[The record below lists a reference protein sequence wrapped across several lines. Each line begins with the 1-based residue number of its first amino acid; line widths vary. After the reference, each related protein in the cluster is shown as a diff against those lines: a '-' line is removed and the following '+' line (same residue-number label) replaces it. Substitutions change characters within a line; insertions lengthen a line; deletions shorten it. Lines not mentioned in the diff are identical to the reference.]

1 MQNNRGTSIFR
12 KSYLN
17 DFIVIAIGV
26 FFIAFFIRAWG
37 DMHGDFNEQNV
48 SAISLDAWN
57 LLYYSLRTSMR
68 FLLGMA
74 WSLLFSVVFAVLAAR
89 YTPLRRVILPF
100 VNFMESVPLVGF
112 LTFTTVYFLNLYPH
126 SVMGL
131 ECTAIFAVFTGQA
144 WNMMLTLYQT
154 LRIVPKELDEA
165 ARSFNYNPWQ
175 RFWRLEFIYSVPGL
189 LWNAMVSQS
198 AAWFALV
205 ASEAIP
211 VGDRSVE
218 LPGVG
223 SYIAEALAQ
232 QNVPAILYAIV
243 ALAANIVLLDQLV
256 FRPLVRYT
264 ARFKYEDVTA
274 SRPLGNPWFYNSLA
288 FSHVGAA
295 LGRTLRALADL
306 WLFKLPRLWY
316 ALGLHRLFR
325 LAAKGNWLWRSLWYL
340 GVVLAC
346 VWFGYRLW
354 EYFPKQYFAMLP
366 EWMLLTTAR
375 VAAAMLLSV
384 AIFTPLGVWIGLNPR
399 LVKIFQPI
407 IQILAAIPPNIFYP
421 LIAAFIAI
429 YHQDLGWWAI
439 PMIMLGTQ
447 WYVLFNVIAGV
458 SAIPTQITEVSE
470 TFGLRRFR
478 WWRYYMLP
486 AIFPYIVTGIISAA
500 GGAWNSAIAA
510 EVIQWGSTPSA
521 PPGWARSFPW
531 SPTPARTRSLRWAA
545 PPCARWWRCA
555 SSSSGNRCIASR
567 KPNSNMTDQGGT
579 TW

>member
-1 MQNNRGTSIFR
+1 
-12 KSYLN
+12 
-17 DFIVIAIGV
+17 
-26 FFIAFFIRAWG
+26 
-37 DMHGDFNEQNV
+37 
-48 SAISLDAWN
+48 
-57 LLYYSLRTSMR
+57 MR

-89 YTPLRRVILPF
+89 YAPLRRVILPF

-274 SRPLGNPWFYNSLA
+274 NRPLGNPWFYNSLA

-295 LGRTLRALADL
+295 LGRTLRTLADL

-346 VWFGYRLW
+346 VWFGYQLW

-384 AIFTPLGVWIGLNPR
+384 AIFTPLGVWIGMNPR

-470 TFGLRRFR
+470 TFGMRRFR

-510 EVIQWGSTPSA
+510 EVIQWGSTTLSA
-521 PPGWARSFPW
+521 TGLGAFISVVTDAGKNPESALGC
-531 SPTPARTRSLRWAA
+531 AA
-545 PPCARWWRCA
+545 MCALVA
-555 SSSSGNRCIASR
+555 LCIIFIWQPLYRIAET
-567 KPNSNMTDQGGT
+567 KFKYD
-579 TW
+579 

>member
-384 AIFTPLGVWIGLNPR
+384 AIFTPLGVWIGMNPR

-510 EVIQWGSTPSA
+510 EVIQWGSTTLSA
-521 PPGWARSFPW
+521 TGLGAFISVVTDAGKNPESALGC
-531 SPTPARTRSLRWAA
+531 AA
-545 PPCARWWRCA
+545 MCALVA
-555 SSSSGNRCIASR
+555 LCIIFVWQPLYRIAET
-567 KPNSNMTDQGGT
+567 KFKYD
-579 TW
+579 

>member
-1 MQNNRGTSIFR
+1 
-12 KSYLN
+12 
-17 DFIVIAIGV
+17 
-26 FFIAFFIRAWG
+26 
-37 DMHGDFNEQNV
+37 MHGSFDEHNV
-48 SAISLDAWN
+48 GAISLDTWN
-57 LLYYSLRTSMR
+57 LFYYSLRTTMR
-68 FLLGMA
+68 FAIGMI
-74 WSLLFSVVFAVLAAR
+74 WSLLFSIVFAVLAAR
-89 YTPLRRVILPF
+89 YVPLRRVILPF

-112 LTFTTVYFLNLYPH
+112 LTFTTVYFLGLYPH

-154 LRIVPKELDEA
+154 LRIVPSELDEA

-211 VGDRSVE
+211 VNDKSVA

-232 QNVPAILYAIV
+232 QNLHAILFAVIT
-243 ALAANIVLLDQLV
+243 LAANIIVLDQLV

-264 ARFKYEDVTA
+264 SRFKYEDVSANKTEG
-274 SRPLGNPWFYNSLA
+274 SSWFYNCLSY
-288 FSHVGAA
+288 SHLGSMLSAA
-295 LGRTLRALADL
+295 LHMLADV
-306 WLFKLPRLWY
+306 WLFKLPQIWY
-316 ALGLHRLFR
+316 GLGLHKLFR
-325 LAAKGNWLWRSLWYL
+325 ITAKANWLWRSTWYL
-340 GVVLAC
+340 AVVMAC
-346 VWFGYRLW
+346 AWFGYQLW
-354 EYFPKQYFAMLP
+354 EYFPKQYFAMMP

-375 VAAAMLLSV
+375 VVAAMVLSIV
-384 AIFTPLGVWIGLNPR
+384 IFTPLGVWIGMNPR
-399 LVKIFQPI
+399 LVKFFQPI

-421 LIAAFIAI
+421 LIAAFIAV

-458 SAIPTQITEVSE
+458 TAIPSHITEVSE
-470 TFGLRRFR
+470 TFGLRSFK

-510 EVIQWGSTPSA
+510 EVIQWGATTISTTGLGAFISVVTDAGKNPESA
-521 PPGWARSFPW
+521 LGCA
-531 SPTPARTRSLRWAA
+531 AMCSLVALCVIFIWQPLYRVAET
-545 PPCARWWRCA
+545 
-555 SSSSGNRCIASR
+555 
-567 KPNSNMTDQGGT
+567 KFKYD
-579 TW
+579 

>member
-1 MQNNRGTSIFR
+1 MQNNRGTSVFR

-89 YTPLRRVILPF
+89 YAPLRRVILPF

-274 SRPLGNPWFYNSLA
+274 NRAPGNPWFYNSLA

-346 VWFGYRLW
+346 VWFGYQLW

-510 EVIQWGSTPSA
+510 EVIQWGSTTLSA
-521 PPGWARSFPW
+521 TGLGAFISVVTDAGKNPESALGC
-531 SPTPARTRSLRWAA
+531 AA
-545 PPCARWWRCA
+545 MCALVA
-555 SSSSGNRCIASR
+555 LCIIFVWQPLYRIAET
-567 KPNSNMTDQGGT
+567 KFKYD
-579 TW
+579 

>member
-1 MQNNRGTSIFR
+1 MQNNRGTSVFR

-306 WLFKLPRLWY
+306 WLFKLPQQWY

-346 VWFGYRLW
+346 IWFGYRLW

-384 AIFTPLGVWIGLNPR
+384 AIFTPLGVWIGMNPR

-470 TFGLRRFR
+470 SFGLRRFR

-510 EVIQWGSTPSA
+510 EVIQWGSTTLSA
-521 PPGWARSFPW
+521 TGLGAFISVVTDAGKNPESALGC
-531 SPTPARTRSLRWAA
+531 AA
-545 PPCARWWRCA
+545 MCALVA
-555 SSSSGNRCIASR
+555 LCIIFVWQPLCRIAET
-567 KPNSNMTDQGGT
+567 KFKYD
-579 TW
+579 

>member
-1 MQNNRGTSIFR
+1 MQNNRGTSVFR

-232 QNVPAILYAIV
+232 QNVPALLYAIV
-243 ALAANIVLLDQLV
+243 ALAANIVMLDQLV

-295 LGRTLRALADL
+295 LGHTLRALADL

-384 AIFTPLGVWIGLNPR
+384 AIFTPLGVWIGMNPR

-510 EVIQWGSTPSA
+510 EVIQWGSTTLSA
-521 PPGWARSFPW
+521 TGLGAFISVVTDAGKNPESALGC
-531 SPTPARTRSLRWAA
+531 AA
-545 PPCARWWRCA
+545 MCALVA
-555 SSSSGNRCIASR
+555 LCIIFVWQPLYRIAET
-567 KPNSNMTDQGGT
+567 KFKYD
-579 TW
+579 

>member
-1 MQNNRGTSIFR
+1 MQNNRGTSVFR

-48 SAISLDAWN
+48 SAINLDAWN

-89 YTPLRRVILPF
+89 YAPLRRAILPF

-274 SRPLGNPWFYNSLA
+274 NRPLGNPWFYNSLA

-295 LGRTLRALADL
+295 LGRTLRTLADL

-346 VWFGYRLW
+346 VWFGYQLW

-384 AIFTPLGVWIGLNPR
+384 AIFTPLGVWIGMNPR

-470 TFGLRRFR
+470 TFGLRRLR

-510 EVIQWGSTPSA
+510 EVIQWGSTTLSA
-521 PPGWARSFPW
+521 TGLGAFISVVTDAGKNPESALGC
-531 SPTPARTRSLRWAA
+531 AA
-545 PPCARWWRCA
+545 MCALVA
-555 SSSSGNRCIASR
+555 LCIIFIWQPLYRIAET
-567 KPNSNMTDQGGT
+567 KFKYD
-579 TW
+579 

>member
-325 LAAKGNWLWRSLWYL
+325 IAAKGNWLWRSLWYL

-346 VWFGYRLW
+346 VWFGYQLW

-384 AIFTPLGVWIGLNPR
+384 AIFTPLGVWIGMNPR

-470 TFGLRRFR
+470 TFGLRRLR

-510 EVIQWGSTPSA
+510 EVIQWGSTTLSA
-521 PPGWARSFPW
+521 TGLGAFISVVTDAGKNPESALGC
-531 SPTPARTRSLRWAA
+531 AA
-545 PPCARWWRCA
+545 MCALVA
-555 SSSSGNRCIASR
+555 LCIIFIWQPLYRIAET
-567 KPNSNMTDQGGT
+567 KFKYD
-579 TW
+579 

>member
-211 VGDRSVE
+211 VSDRSVE

-384 AIFTPLGVWIGLNPR
+384 AIFTPLGVWIGMNPR

-510 EVIQWGSTPSA
+510 EVIQWGSTTLSA
-521 PPGWARSFPW
+521 TGLGAFISVVTDAGKNPESALGC
-531 SPTPARTRSLRWAA
+531 AA
-545 PPCARWWRCA
+545 MCALVA
-555 SSSSGNRCIASR
+555 LCIIFVWQPLYRIAET
-567 KPNSNMTDQGGT
+567 KFKYD
-579 TW
+579 

>member
-1 MQNNRGTSIFR
+1 MQNNRGTSVFR

-458 SAIPTQITEVSE
+458 SAIPTQLTEVSE

-510 EVIQWGSTPSA
+510 EVIQWGSTTLSA
-521 PPGWARSFPW
+521 TGLGAFISVVTDAGKNPESALGC
-531 SPTPARTRSLRWAA
+531 AA
-545 PPCARWWRCA
+545 MCALVA
-555 SSSSGNRCIASR
+555 LCIIFVWQPLYRIAET
-567 KPNSNMTDQGGT
+567 KFKYD
-579 TW
+579 

>member
-1 MQNNRGTSIFR
+1 MQNNRGTSVFR

-48 SAISLDAWN
+48 SAINLDAWN

-89 YTPLRRVILPF
+89 YAPLRRVILPF

-274 SRPLGNPWFYNSLA
+274 NRPLGNPWFYNSLA

-295 LGRTLRALADL
+295 LGRTLRTLADL

-346 VWFGYRLW
+346 VWFGYQLW

-384 AIFTPLGVWIGLNPR
+384 AIFTPLGVWIGMNPR

-470 TFGLRRFR
+470 TFGLRRLR

-510 EVIQWGSTPSA
+510 EVIQWGSTTLSA
-521 PPGWARSFPW
+521 TGLGAFISVVTDAGKNPESALGC
-531 SPTPARTRSLRWAA
+531 AA
-545 PPCARWWRCA
+545 MCALVA
-555 SSSSGNRCIASR
+555 LCIIFIWQPLYRIAET
-567 KPNSNMTDQGGT
+567 KFKYD
-579 TW
+579 

>member
-1 MQNNRGTSIFR
+1 MQNNRGTSVFR

-274 SRPLGNPWFYNSLA
+274 SRPFGNPWFYNSLA

-295 LGRTLRALADL
+295 LGHTLRALADL

-366 EWMLLTTAR
+366 KWMLLTTAR

-384 AIFTPLGVWIGLNPR
+384 AIFTPLGVWIGMNPR

-510 EVIQWGSTPSA
+510 EVIQWGSTTLSA
-521 PPGWARSFPW
+521 TGLGAFISVVTDAGKNPESALGC
-531 SPTPARTRSLRWAA
+531 AA
-545 PPCARWWRCA
+545 MCALVA
-555 SSSSGNRCIASR
+555 LCIIFVWQPLYRIAET
-567 KPNSNMTDQGGT
+567 KFKYD
-579 TW
+579 

>member
-1 MQNNRGTSIFR
+1 
-12 KSYLN
+12 
-17 DFIVIAIGV
+17 
-26 FFIAFFIRAWG
+26 
-37 DMHGDFNEQNV
+37 
-48 SAISLDAWN
+48 
-57 LLYYSLRTSMR
+57 MR

-274 SRPLGNPWFYNSLA
+274 NRPLGNPWFYNSLA

-295 LGRTLRALADL
+295 LGHTLRALADL

-384 AIFTPLGVWIGLNPR
+384 AIFTPLGVWIGMNPR

-510 EVIQWGSTPSA
+510 EVIQWGSTTLSA
-521 PPGWARSFPW
+521 TGLGAFISVVTDAGKNPEFALGC
-531 SPTPARTRSLRWAA
+531 AA
-545 PPCARWWRCA
+545 MCALVA
-555 SSSSGNRCIASR
+555 LCIIFVWQPLYRIAET
-567 KPNSNMTDQGGT
+567 KFKYD
-579 TW
+579 

>member
-1 MQNNRGTSIFR
+1 MQNNRGTSVFR

-89 YTPLRRVILPF
+89 YAPLRRVILPF

-211 VGDRSVE
+211 VSDRSVE

-274 SRPLGNPWFYNSLA
+274 NRALGNPWFYNSLA

-346 VWFGYRLW
+346 VWFGYQLW

-510 EVIQWGSTPSA
+510 EVIQWGSTTLSA
-521 PPGWARSFPW
+521 TGLGAFISVVTDAGKNPESALGC
-531 SPTPARTRSLRWAA
+531 AA
-545 PPCARWWRCA
+545 MCALVA
-555 SSSSGNRCIASR
+555 LCIIFVWQPLYRIAET
-567 KPNSNMTDQGGT
+567 KFKYD
-579 TW
+579 

>member
-1 MQNNRGTSIFR
+1 MQNNRGTSVFR

-37 DMHGDFNEQNV
+37 DMHGNFNEQNV

-89 YTPLRRVILPF
+89 YAPLRRVILPF

-274 SRPLGNPWFYNSLA
+274 NRALGNPWFYNSLA

-346 VWFGYRLW
+346 VWFGYQLW

-510 EVIQWGSTPSA
+510 EVIQWGSTTLSA
-521 PPGWARSFPW
+521 TGLGAFISVVTDAGKNPESALGC
-531 SPTPARTRSLRWAA
+531 AA
-545 PPCARWWRCA
+545 MCALVA
-555 SSSSGNRCIASR
+555 LCIIFVWQPLYRIAET
-567 KPNSNMTDQGGT
+567 KFKYD
-579 TW
+579 

>member
-112 LTFTTVYFLNLYPH
+112 LTFTTVYFLNLYPN

-510 EVIQWGSTPSA
+510 EVIQWGSTTLSA
-521 PPGWARSFPW
+521 TGLGAFISVVTDAGKNPESALGC
-531 SPTPARTRSLRWAA
+531 AA
-545 PPCARWWRCA
+545 MCALVA
-555 SSSSGNRCIASR
+555 LCIIFVWQPLYRIAET
-567 KPNSNMTDQGGT
+567 KFKYD
-579 TW
+579 

>member
-1 MQNNRGTSIFR
+1 MQNNRGTSVFR

-48 SAISLDAWN
+48 SAINLDAWN

-89 YTPLRRVILPF
+89 YAPLRRVILPF

-274 SRPLGNPWFYNSLA
+274 NRPIGNPWFYNSLA

-325 LAAKGNWLWRSLWYL
+325 IAAKGNWLWRSLWYL

-346 VWFGYRLW
+346 VWFGYQLW

-384 AIFTPLGVWIGLNPR
+384 AIFTPLGVWIGMNPR

-470 TFGLRRFR
+470 TFGLRRLR

-510 EVIQWGSTPSA
+510 EVIQWGSTTLSA
-521 PPGWARSFPW
+521 TGLGAFISVVTDAGKNPESALGC
-531 SPTPARTRSLRWAA
+531 AA
-545 PPCARWWRCA
+545 MCALVA
-555 SSSSGNRCIASR
+555 LCIIFIWQPLYRIAET
-567 KPNSNMTDQGGT
+567 KFKYD
-579 TW
+579 

>member
-1 MQNNRGTSIFR
+1 
-12 KSYLN
+12 
-17 DFIVIAIGV
+17 
-26 FFIAFFIRAWG
+26 
-37 DMHGDFNEQNV
+37 MHGDFNEQNV

-74 WSLLFSVVFAVLAAR
+74 SVAAVFCGIRRAGRALRAAA
-89 YTPLRRVILPF
+89 PVILPF

-205 ASEAIP
+205 ASEIP

-264 ARFKYEDVTA
+264 ARFKYEDVT

-316 ALGLHRLFR
+316 ALGLHRLFASPPRQLAVAQPVVSRRGAGLR
-325 LAAKGNWLWRSLWYL
+325 LVRLPAVGILPQTVLRHAA
-340 GVVLAC
+340 GVDAAHH
-346 VWFGYRLW
+346 R
-354 EYFPKQYFAMLP
+354 A
-366 EWMLLTTAR
+366 
-375 VAAAMLLSV
+375 AAAMLLSV
-384 AIFTPLGVWIGLNPR
+384 AIFTPLGCG
-399 LVKIFQPI
+399 
-407 IQILAAIPPNIFYP
+407 
-421 LIAAFIAI
+421 
-429 YHQDLGWWAI
+429 
-439 PMIMLGTQ
+439 
-447 WYVLFNVIAGV
+447 
-458 SAIPTQITEVSE
+458 SA
-470 TFGLRRFR
+470 
-478 WWRYYMLP
+478 
-486 AIFPYIVTGIISAA
+486 
-500 GGAWNSAIAA
+500 
-510 EVIQWGSTPSA
+510 
-521 PPGWARSFPW
+521 
-531 SPTPARTRSLRWAA
+531 
-545 PPCARWWRCA
+545 
-555 SSSSGNRCIASR
+555 
-567 KPNSNMTDQGGT
+567 
-579 TW
+579 

>member
-1 MQNNRGTSIFR
+1 MQNNWGTSVFR

-89 YTPLRRVILPF
+89 YAPLRRVILPF

-274 SRPLGNPWFYNSLA
+274 NRALGNPWFYNSLA

-346 VWFGYRLW
+346 VWFGYQLW

-510 EVIQWGSTPSA
+510 EVIQWGSTTLSA
-521 PPGWARSFPW
+521 TGLGAFISVVTDAGKNPESALGC
-531 SPTPARTRSLRWAA
+531 AA
-545 PPCARWWRCA
+545 MCALVA
-555 SSSSGNRCIASR
+555 LCIIFVWQPLYRIAET
-567 KPNSNMTDQGGT
+567 KFKYD
-579 TW
+579 

>member
-1 MQNNRGTSIFR
+1 MQNNRGTSVFR

-232 QNVPAILYAIV
+232 QNVPALLYAIV

-340 GVVLAC
+340 GMVLAC

-384 AIFTPLGVWIGLNPR
+384 AIFTPLGVWIGMNPR

-421 LIAAFIAI
+421 MIAAFIAI

-510 EVIQWGSTPSA
+510 EVIQWGSTTLSA
-521 PPGWARSFPW
+521 TGLGAFISVVTDAGKNPESALGC
-531 SPTPARTRSLRWAA
+531 AA
-545 PPCARWWRCA
+545 MCALVA
-555 SSSSGNRCIASR
+555 LCIIFVWQPLYRIAET
-567 KPNSNMTDQGGT
+567 KFKYD
-579 TW
+579 

>member
-384 AIFTPLGVWIGLNPR
+384 AIFTPLGVWIGMNPR

-429 YHQDLGWWAI
+429 YHQDLDWWAI

-510 EVIQWGSTPSA
+510 EVIQWGSTTLSA
-521 PPGWARSFPW
+521 TGLGAFISVVTDAGKNPESALGC
-531 SPTPARTRSLRWAA
+531 AA
-545 PPCARWWRCA
+545 MCALVA
-555 SSSSGNRCIASR
+555 LCIIFVWQPLYRIAET
-567 KPNSNMTDQGGT
+567 KFKYD
-579 TW
+579 

>member
-1 MQNNRGTSIFR
+1 
-12 KSYLN
+12 
-17 DFIVIAIGV
+17 
-26 FFIAFFIRAWG
+26 
-37 DMHGDFNEQNV
+37 
-48 SAISLDAWN
+48 
-57 LLYYSLRTSMR
+57 MR

-288 FSHVGAA
+288 FSHVGTA

-384 AIFTPLGVWIGLNPR
+384 AIFTPLGVWIGMNPR

-510 EVIQWGSTPSA
+510 EVIQWGSTTLSA
-521 PPGWARSFPW
+521 TGLGAFISVVTDAGKNPESALGC
-531 SPTPARTRSLRWAA
+531 AA
-545 PPCARWWRCA
+545 MCALVA
-555 SSSSGNRCIASR
+555 LCIICVWQPLYRIAET
-567 KPNSNMTDQGGT
+567 KFKYD
-579 TW
+579 

>member
-89 YTPLRRVILPF
+89 YTSLRRVILPF

-274 SRPLGNPWFYNSLA
+274 GRPLGNPWFYNSLA

-384 AIFTPLGVWIGLNPR
+384 AIFTPLGVWIGMNPR

-510 EVIQWGSTPSA
+510 EVIQWGSTTLSA
-521 PPGWARSFPW
+521 TGLGAFISVVTDAGKNPESALGC
-531 SPTPARTRSLRWAA
+531 AA
-545 PPCARWWRCA
+545 MCALVA
-555 SSSSGNRCIASR
+555 LCIIFVWQPLYRIAET
-567 KPNSNMTDQGGT
+567 KFKYD
-579 TW
+579 

>member
-1 MQNNRGTSIFR
+1 MQNNRGTSVFR

-48 SAISLDAWN
+48 SAINLDAWN

-89 YTPLRRVILPF
+89 YAPLRRVILPF

-223 SYIAEALAQ
+223 SYIAEALTQ

-274 SRPLGNPWFYNSLA
+274 NRPLGNPWFYNSLA

-295 LGRTLRALADL
+295 LGRTLRTLADL

-325 LAAKGNWLWRSLWYL
+325 IAAKGNWLWRSLWYL

-346 VWFGYRLW
+346 VWFGYQLW

-384 AIFTPLGVWIGLNPR
+384 AIFTPLGVWIGMNPR

-470 TFGLRRFR
+470 TFGLRRLR

-510 EVIQWGSTPSA
+510 EVIQWGSTTLSA
-521 PPGWARSFPW
+521 TGLGAFISVVTDAGKNPESALGC
-531 SPTPARTRSLRWAA
+531 AA
-545 PPCARWWRCA
+545 MCALVA
-555 SSSSGNRCIASR
+555 LCIIFIWQPLYRIAET
-567 KPNSNMTDQGGT
+567 KFKYD
-579 TW
+579 

>member
-1 MQNNRGTSIFR
+1 MQNNRGTSVFR

-346 VWFGYRLW
+346 IWFGYRLW

-384 AIFTPLGVWIGLNPR
+384 AIFTPLGVWIGMNPR

-470 TFGLRRFR
+470 SFGLRRFR

-510 EVIQWGSTPSA
+510 EVIQWGSTTLSA
-521 PPGWARSFPW
+521 TGLGAFISVVTDAGKNPESALGC
-531 SPTPARTRSLRWAA
+531 AA
-545 PPCARWWRCA
+545 MCALVA
-555 SSSSGNRCIASR
+555 LCIIFVWQPLYRIAET
-567 KPNSNMTDQGGT
+567 KFKYD
-579 TW
+579 

>member
-1 MQNNRGTSIFR
+1 MQNNRGTSVFR
-12 KSYLN
+12 KSSLN

-89 YTPLRRVILPF
+89 YAPLRRVILPF

-274 SRPLGNPWFYNSLA
+274 NRALGNPWFYNSLA

-346 VWFGYRLW
+346 VWFGYQLW

-510 EVIQWGSTPSA
+510 EVIQWGSTTLSA
-521 PPGWARSFPW
+521 TGLGAFISVVTDAGKNPESALGC
-531 SPTPARTRSLRWAA
+531 AA
-545 PPCARWWRCA
+545 MCALVA
-555 SSSSGNRCIASR
+555 LCIIFVWQPLYRIAET
-567 KPNSNMTDQGGT
+567 KFKYD
-579 TW
+579 

>member
-1 MQNNRGTSIFR
+1 MQNNRGTSVFR

-89 YTPLRRVILPF
+89 YAPLRRVILPF

-274 SRPLGNPWFYNSLA
+274 NRALGNPWFYNSLA

-346 VWFGYRLW
+346 VWFGYQLW

-510 EVIQWGSTPSA
+510 EVIQWGSTTLSA
-521 PPGWARSFPW
+521 TGLGAFISVVTDAGKNPESALGC
-531 SPTPARTRSLRWAA
+531 AA
-545 PPCARWWRCA
+545 MCTLVAL
-555 SSSSGNRCIASR
+555 CIIFVWQPLYRIAET
-567 KPNSNMTDQGGT
+567 KFKYD
-579 TW
+579 

>member
-74 WSLLFSVVFAVLAAR
+74 WSLLFSMVFAVLAAR

-288 FSHVGAA
+288 FSHVGTA

-384 AIFTPLGVWIGLNPR
+384 AIFTPLGVWIGMNPR

-510 EVIQWGSTPSA
+510 EVIQWGSTTLSA
-521 PPGWARSFPW
+521 TGLGAFISVVTDAGKNPESALGC
-531 SPTPARTRSLRWAA
+531 AA
-545 PPCARWWRCA
+545 MCALVA
-555 SSSSGNRCIASR
+555 LCIIFVWQPLYRIAET
-567 KPNSNMTDQGGT
+567 KFKYD
-579 TW
+579 

>member
-288 FSHVGAA
+288 FSHVGTA

-384 AIFTPLGVWIGLNPR
+384 AIFTPLGVWIGMNPR
-399 LVKIFQPI
+399 LVKIFQPL

-510 EVIQWGSTPSA
+510 EVIQWGSTTLSA
-521 PPGWARSFPW
+521 TGLGAFISVVTDAGKNPESALGC
-531 SPTPARTRSLRWAA
+531 AA
-545 PPCARWWRCA
+545 MCALVA
-555 SSSSGNRCIASR
+555 LCIIFVWQPLYRIAET
-567 KPNSNMTDQGGT
+567 KFKYD
-579 TW
+579 

>member
-1 MQNNRGTSIFR
+1 MQNNRGTSVFR

-232 QNVPAILYAIV
+232 QNVPAILYSIV

-325 LAAKGNWLWRSLWYL
+325 LTAKGNWLWRSLWYL

-346 VWFGYRLW
+346 IWFGYRLW

-384 AIFTPLGVWIGLNPR
+384 AIFTPLGVWIGMNPR

-470 TFGLRRFR
+470 TFGMRRFR

-510 EVIQWGSTPSA
+510 EVIQWGSTTLSA
-521 PPGWARSFPW
+521 TGLGAFISVVTDAGKNPESALGC
-531 SPTPARTRSLRWAA
+531 AA
-545 PPCARWWRCA
+545 MCALVA
-555 SSSSGNRCIASR
+555 LCIIFVWQPLYRIAET
-567 KPNSNMTDQGGT
+567 KFKYD
-579 TW
+579 

>member
-1 MQNNRGTSIFR
+1 MQNNRGTSVFR

-89 YTPLRRVILPF
+89 YAPLRRVILPF

-274 SRPLGNPWFYNSLA
+274 NRALGNPWFYNSLA

-346 VWFGYRLW
+346 VWFGYQLW
-354 EYFPKQYFAMLP
+354 EYFPKQYFTMLP

-510 EVIQWGSTPSA
+510 EVIQWGSTTLSA
-521 PPGWARSFPW
+521 TGLGAFISVVTDAGKNPESALGC
-531 SPTPARTRSLRWAA
+531 AA
-545 PPCARWWRCA
+545 MCALVA
-555 SSSSGNRCIASR
+555 LCIIFVWQPLYRIAET
-567 KPNSNMTDQGGT
+567 KFKYD
-579 TW
+579 

>member
-384 AIFTPLGVWIGLNPR
+384 AIFTPLGVWIGMNPR

-470 TFGLRRFR
+470 TFGMRRFR

-510 EVIQWGSTPSA
+510 EVIQWGSSTLSA
-521 PPGWARSFPW
+521 TGLGAFISVVTDAGKNPESALGC
-531 SPTPARTRSLRWAA
+531 AA
-545 PPCARWWRCA
+545 MCALVA
-555 SSSSGNRCIASR
+555 LCIIFVWQPLYRIAET
-567 KPNSNMTDQGGT
+567 KFKYD
-579 TW
+579 

>member
-1 MQNNRGTSIFR
+1 MQNNRGTSVFR

-48 SAISLDAWN
+48 SAINLDAWN

-89 YTPLRRVILPF
+89 YAPLRRVILPF

-274 SRPLGNPWFYNSLA
+274 NRPLGNPWFYNSLA

-295 LGRTLRALADL
+295 LGRTLRTLADL

-325 LAAKGNWLWRSLWYL
+325 IAAKGNWLWRSLWYL

-346 VWFGYRLW
+346 VWFGYQLW

-384 AIFTPLGVWIGLNPR
+384 AIFTPLGVWIGMNPR

-470 TFGLRRFR
+470 TFGLRSLR

-510 EVIQWGSTPSA
+510 EVIQWGSTTLSA
-521 PPGWARSFPW
+521 TGLGAFISVVTDAGKNPESALGC
-531 SPTPARTRSLRWAA
+531 AA
-545 PPCARWWRCA
+545 MCALVA
-555 SSSSGNRCIASR
+555 LCIIFIWQPLYRIAET
-567 KPNSNMTDQGGT
+567 KFKYD
-579 TW
+579 

>member
-1 MQNNRGTSIFR
+1 MQNNRGTSVFR

-112 LTFTTVYFLNLYPH
+112 LPFTTEYFLNLYPH

-295 LGRTLRALADL
+295 LGHTLRALADL

-384 AIFTPLGVWIGLNPR
+384 AIFTPLGVWIGMNPR

-407 IQILAAIPPNIFYP
+407 IQILAAIPPNIFSP

-510 EVIQWGSTPSA
+510 EVIQWGSTTLSA
-521 PPGWARSFPW
+521 TGLGAFISVVTDAGKNPESALGC
-531 SPTPARTRSLRWAA
+531 AA
-545 PPCARWWRCA
+545 MCALVA
-555 SSSSGNRCIASR
+555 LCIIFVWQPLYRIAET
-567 KPNSNMTDQGGT
+567 KFKYD
-579 TW
+579 

>member
-274 SRPLGNPWFYNSLA
+274 SRPLGNPWFYNSLV
-288 FSHVGAA
+288 FSHVGTA

-384 AIFTPLGVWIGLNPR
+384 AIFTPLGVWIGMNPR

-510 EVIQWGSTPSA
+510 EVIQWGSTTLSA
-521 PPGWARSFPW
+521 TGLGAFISVVTDAGKNPESALGC
-531 SPTPARTRSLRWAA
+531 AA
-545 PPCARWWRCA
+545 MCALVA
-555 SSSSGNRCIASR
+555 LCIIFVWQPLYRIAET
-567 KPNSNMTDQGGT
+567 KFKYD
-579 TW
+579 

>member
-1 MQNNRGTSIFR
+1 MQNNRGTSVFR

-48 SAISLDAWN
+48 SAINLDAWN

-89 YTPLRRVILPF
+89 YAPLRRVILPF

-189 LWNAMVSQS
+189 LWNTMVSQS

-274 SRPLGNPWFYNSLA
+274 NRPLGNPWFYNSLA

-295 LGRTLRALADL
+295 LGRTLRTLADL

-325 LAAKGNWLWRSLWYL
+325 IAAKGNWLWRSLWYL

-346 VWFGYRLW
+346 VWFGYQLW

-384 AIFTPLGVWIGLNPR
+384 AIFTPLGVWIGMNPR

-470 TFGLRRFR
+470 TFGLRRLR

-510 EVIQWGSTPSA
+510 EVIQWGSTTLSA
-521 PPGWARSFPW
+521 TGLGAFISVVTDAGKNPESALGC
-531 SPTPARTRSLRWAA
+531 AA
-545 PPCARWWRCA
+545 MCALVA
-555 SSSSGNRCIASR
+555 LCIIFIWQPLYRIAET
-567 KPNSNMTDQGGT
+567 KFKYD
-579 TW
+579 

>member
-26 FFIAFFIRAWG
+26 FFIAFFVRAWG

-288 FSHVGAA
+288 FSHVGTA

-384 AIFTPLGVWIGLNPR
+384 AIFTPLGVWIGMNPR

-510 EVIQWGSTPSA
+510 EVIQWGSTTLSA
-521 PPGWARSFPW
+521 TGLGAFISVVTDAGKNPESALGC
-531 SPTPARTRSLRWAA
+531 AA
-545 PPCARWWRCA
+545 MCALVA
-555 SSSSGNRCIASR
+555 LCIIFVWQPLYRIAET
-567 KPNSNMTDQGGT
+567 KFKYD
-579 TW
+579 